1 MIATIGL
8 FVLGLV
14 LICLGG
20 DRLVDAA
27 VSIARRLKI
36 PEIVVG
42 ATIVSLGTTLPEVL
56 VSTTAAFQGSADI
69 SVGNALGS
77 IICNTA
83 LIAGVTQ
90 LIAPA
95 KKVARSSI
103 LWRVILFFSVIVV
116 MMVTGNLTGG
126 FQRPVGV
133 ALLLCFVFYAFMN
146 VKYPGDEEE
155 DEQEEEKKDGSLVKD
170 LVTLAICAALLY
182 VGSKLLVDNGI
193 TLAEML
199 GVPERVIAV
208 TFIAL
213 GTSLPELVTSL
224 TSIIKGYGNVGLG
237 NIVGANI
244 LNLLLVIGIPGTVT
258 GIYLSES
265 ALGVDAPLCIVVM
278 AVLTVPLVIRQK
290 SSRLQ
295 GGALLAIYA
304 CYVVSQ
310 FVIG

>member
-42 ATIVSLGTTLPEVL
+42 ATIVSLGTTLPEIL

-116 MMVTGNLTGG
+116 MTVTGNLTGG

-155 DEQEEEKKDGSLVKD
+155 EEQEEEKKDGSLVKD

-258 GIYLSES
+258 GISVSES
-265 ALGVDAPLCIVVM
+265 ALRVDAPLCILVM

>member
-258 GIYLSES
+258 GISVSES
-265 ALGVDAPLCIVVM
+265 ALRVDAPLCILVM

>member
-244 LNLLLVIGIPGTVT
+244 LNLLLVIGIPGMVT
-258 GIYLSES
+258 GISVSES
-265 ALGVDAPLCIVVM
+265 ALRVDAPLCILVM

-310 FVIG
+310 FVMV

>member
-14 LICLGG
+14 LICLGC

-103 LWRVILFFSVIVV
+103 LWRVILFFSVILV

-258 GIYLSES
+258 GISVSES
-265 ALGVDAPLCIVVM
+265 ALRVDAPLCILVM

>member
-1 MIATIGL
+1 M
-8 FVLGLV
+8 
-14 LICLGG
+14 
-20 DRLVDAA
+20 
-27 VSIARRLKI
+27 
-36 PEIVVG
+36 
-42 ATIVSLGTTLPEVL
+42 
-56 VSTTAAFQGSADI
+56 
-69 SVGNALGS
+69 
-77 IICNTA
+77 
-83 LIAGVTQ
+83 
-90 LIAPA
+90 
-95 KKVARSSI
+95 
-103 LWRVILFFSVIVV
+103 
-116 MMVTGNLTGG
+116 
-126 FQRPVGV
+126 GV

-258 GIYLSES
+258 GISVSES
-265 ALGVDAPLCIVVM
+265 ALRVDAPLCILVM

-310 FVIG
+310 FVMV